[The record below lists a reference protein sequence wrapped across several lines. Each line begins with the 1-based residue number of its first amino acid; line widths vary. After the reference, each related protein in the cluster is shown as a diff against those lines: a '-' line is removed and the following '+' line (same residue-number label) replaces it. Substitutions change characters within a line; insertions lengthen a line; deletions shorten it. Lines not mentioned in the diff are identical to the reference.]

1 MPHLVQMDKKYTNK
15 GMVMIGA
22 EVQNSS
28 PEAIAKIANS
38 HKLKFTLTKGIRG
51 PRLSNGIP
59 HTAVFDVKG
68 NLVFNGHPSNPATEK
83 AIKDALKD
91 ATPPSTDSAGNSFF
105 NKPKYLV
112 DERTWTNT
120 DGKTLKAA
128 MVSLNGKTG
137 KFRFP
142 NGRTFNYD
150 ITKLSEDDQS
160 LIKEKA
166 ASQEDK
172 GDQEAEKNKFEF

>member
-1 MPHLVQMDKKYTNK
+1 
-15 GMVMIGA
+15 MIGA
-22 EVQNSS
+22 EIQNSS

-51 PRLSNGIP
+51 PRLYNGIP

-83 AIKDALKD
+83 AIKDALKE
-91 ATPPSTDSAGNSFF
+91 ATPPNTDSSGNSFF

-112 DERTWTNT
+112 DERTWTNA

-128 MVSLNGKTG
+128 MVSLSGKTG

-142 NGRTFNYD
+142 NGRMFNYD
-150 ITKLSEDDQS
+150 ITKLSEDDQL

-166 ASQEDK
+166 APSKEK
-172 GDQEAEKNKFEF
+172 SDQETEKNRFEF

>member
-1 MPHLVQMDKKYTNK
+1 
-15 GMVMIGA
+15 MVMIGA
-22 EVQNSS
+22 EIQNSS

-51 PRLSNGIP
+51 PRVYNGIP

-83 AIKDALKD
+83 AIKDALKE
-91 ATPPSTDSAGNSFF
+91 ATPPNTDSSGNSFF

-112 DERTWTNT
+112 DERTWTNA

-128 MVSLNGKTG
+128 MVSLSGKTG

-142 NGRTFNYD
+142 NGRMFNYD
-150 ITKLSEDDQS
+150 ITKLSEDDQL

-166 ASQEDK
+166 APSEEK
-172 GDQEAEKNKFEF
+172 SDQETEKNRFEF

>member
-1 MPHLVQMDKKYTNK
+1 
-15 GMVMIGA
+15 MIGA
-22 EVQNSS
+22 AIQNSS

-83 AIKDALKD
+83 AIKNALKE
-91 ATPPSTDSAGNSFF
+91 ATPPNTDSSGNSFF

-112 DERTWTNT
+112 DERTWTNA

-128 MVSLNGKTG
+128 MVSLSGKTG

-142 NGRTFNYD
+142 NGRMFNYD
-150 ITKLSEDDQS
+150 ITKLSEDDQL

-166 ASQEDK
+166 APSEEK
-172 GDQEAEKNKFEF
+172 SDQETEKNRFEF

>member
-1 MPHLVQMDKKYTNK
+1 
-15 GMVMIGA
+15 MVMIGA
-22 EVQNSS
+22 EVQGSS
-28 PEAIAKIANS
+28 PEAISKIAAN
-38 HKLKFTLTKGIRG
+38 HKLQFTLTKGISG
-51 PRLSNGIP
+51 PRLANGIP

-91 ATPPSTDSAGNSFF
+91 ATPPSSGGAGNSFF
-105 NKPKYLV
+105 NKPQHLV
-112 DERTWTNT
+112 DERTWTNS

-128 MVSLNGKTG
+128 MISLKGKIG

-142 NGRTFNYD
+142 NGRTFNFD

-166 ASQEDK
+166 ATAQEK
-172 GDQEAEKNKFEF
+172 AGELPEKNKFDF

>member
-1 MPHLVQMDKKYTNK
+1 
-15 GMVMIGA
+15 MIGA

-83 AIKDALKD
+83 AIKNALKE
-91 ATPPSTDSAGNSFF
+91 ATPPNTDSSGNSFF
-105 NKPKYLV
+105 NKPKFLV
-112 DERTWTNT
+112 DERTWTNA

-128 MVSLNGKTG
+128 MVSLSGKTG

-142 NGRTFNYD
+142 NGRMFNYD
-150 ITKLSEDDQS
+150 ITKLSEDDQL

-166 ASQEDK
+166 APSEEK
-172 GDQEAEKNKFEF
+172 SDQETEKNRFEF

>member
-1 MPHLVQMDKKYTNK
+1 
-15 GMVMIGA
+15 MIGA
-22 EVQNSS
+22 EIQNSS

-38 HKLKFTLTKGIRG
+38 HKLKFTLTKRIRG
-51 PRLSNGIP
+51 PRLYNGIP

-83 AIKDALKD
+83 AIKNALKE
-91 ATPPSTDSAGNSFF
+91 ATPPNTDSSGNSFF

-112 DERTWTNT
+112 DERTWTNA

-128 MVSLNGKTG
+128 MVSLSGKTG

-150 ITKLSEDDQS
+150 ITKLSEDDQL

-166 ASQEDK
+166 APSEEK
-172 GDQEAEKNKFEF
+172 SDQETEKNRFEF

>member
-1 MPHLVQMDKKYTNK
+1 
-15 GMVMIGA
+15 MIGA

-51 PRLSNGIP
+51 PRLYNGIP

-83 AIKDALKD
+83 AIKNALKE
-91 ATPPSTDSAGNSFF
+91 ATPPNTDSSGNSFF

-112 DERTWTNT
+112 DERTWTNA

-128 MVSLNGKTG
+128 MVSLSGKTG

-142 NGRTFNYD
+142 NGRMFNYD
-150 ITKLSEDDQS
+150 ITKLSEDDQL

-166 ASQEDK
+166 APSEEK
-172 GDQEAEKNKFEF
+172 SDQETEKNRFEF

>member
-1 MPHLVQMDKKYTNK
+1 
-15 GMVMIGA
+15 MIGA
-22 EVQNSS
+22 EIQNSS

-51 PRLSNGIP
+51 PRLYNGIP

-83 AIKDALKD
+83 AIKDALKE
-91 ATPPSTDSAGNSFF
+91 ATPPNTDSSSNSFF

-112 DERTWTNT
+112 DERTWTNA

-128 MVSLNGKTG
+128 MVSLSGKTG

-142 NGRTFNYD
+142 NGRMFNYD
-150 ITKLSEDDQS
+150 ITKLSEDDQL

-166 ASQEDK
+166 APSEEK
-172 GDQEAEKNKFEF
+172 SDQETEKNRFEF

>member
-1 MPHLVQMDKKYTNK
+1 
-15 GMVMIGA
+15 MIGA
-22 EVQNSS
+22 EIQNSS

-51 PRLSNGIP
+51 LRLSNGIP

-83 AIKDALKD
+83 AIKDALKE
-91 ATPPSTDSAGNSFF
+91 ATPPNTDSSGNSFF

-112 DERTWTNT
+112 DERTWTNA

-128 MVSLNGKTG
+128 MVSLSGKTG

-142 NGRTFNYD
+142 NGRMFNYD
-150 ITKLSEDDQS
+150 ITKLSEDDQL

-166 ASQEDK
+166 APSEEK
-172 GDQEAEKNKFEF
+172 SDQETEKNRFEF

>member
-1 MPHLVQMDKKYTNK
+1 
-15 GMVMIGA
+15 MIGA
-22 EVQNSS
+22 EIQNSS

-51 PRLSNGIP
+51 PRIYNGIP

-83 AIKDALKD
+83 AIKDALKE
-91 ATPPSTDSAGNSFF
+91 ATPPNTDSSSNSFF

-112 DERTWTNT
+112 DERTWTNA

-128 MVSLNGKTG
+128 MVSLSGKTG

-142 NGRTFNYD
+142 NGRMFNYD
-150 ITKLSEDDQS
+150 ITKLSEDDQL

-166 ASQEDK
+166 APSEEK
-172 GDQEAEKNKFEF
+172 SDQETEKNRFEF

>member
-1 MPHLVQMDKKYTNK
+1 
-15 GMVMIGA
+15 MVMIGA

-68 NLVFNGHPSNPATEK
+68 NLVFNGHPSNPATEN
-83 AIKDALKD
+83 AIKAALKD

-112 DERTWTNT
+112 DERTWTNA

-166 ASQEDK
+166 ASQEHK
-172 GDQEAEKNKFEF
+172 GYQEAEKNLSLIHI

>member
-1 MPHLVQMDKKYTNK
+1 
-15 GMVMIGA
+15 MIGA
-22 EVQNSS
+22 EIQNSS

-51 PRLSNGIP
+51 PRLYNGIP

-83 AIKDALKD
+83 AIKNALKE
-91 ATPPSTDSAGNSFF
+91 ATPPNTDSSGNSFF

-112 DERTWTNT
+112 DERTWTNA

-128 MVSLNGKTG
+128 MVSLSGKTG

-142 NGRTFNYD
+142 NGRMFNYD
-150 ITKLSEDDQS
+150 ITKLSEDDQL

-166 ASQEDK
+166 APSEEK
-172 GDQEAEKNKFEF
+172 SDQETEKNRFEF

>member
-1 MPHLVQMDKKYTNK
+1 
-15 GMVMIGA
+15 MIGA

-28 PEAIAKIANS
+28 PESITKIANS

-68 NLVFNGHPSNPATEK
+68 NLVFNGHPRNPATEK
-83 AIKDALKD
+83 AIKNALMD
-91 ATPPSTDSAGNSFF
+91 ATPPSTGNSFF
-105 NKPKYLV
+105 NNPKYLV
-112 DERTWTNT
+112 DERTWTNS

-128 MVSLNGKTG
+128 MVSLSGKTG

-150 ITKLSEDDQS
+150 ITKLSKDDQS

-166 ASQEDK
+166 ASLEDK